1 MRDLTVPRQPDILAP
16 LAHTIMDGAQD
27 AKEAIVGKYSLD
39 PTDVPDIMSGVTATA
54 VIPFPKPRQGSPARC
69 VWTERVQMLAHAD
82 SRYVLMHAATFQRSL
97 EELDVDMRSA
107 LEVLRNGKC
116 VKGPYQDRYGDW
128 RGIMRRKVAGR
139 RVYIEVALRSE
150 SLVCIAAKEGG

>member
-1 MRDLTVPRQPDILAP
+1 M
-16 LAHTIMDGAQD
+16 LAHT
-27 AKEAIVGKYSLD
+27 
-39 PTDVPDIMSGVTATA
+39 
-54 VIPFPKPRQGSPARC
+54 
-69 VWTERVQMLAHAD
+69 D
-82 SRYVLMHAATFQRSL
+82 SRYVLMHVATFQRSL